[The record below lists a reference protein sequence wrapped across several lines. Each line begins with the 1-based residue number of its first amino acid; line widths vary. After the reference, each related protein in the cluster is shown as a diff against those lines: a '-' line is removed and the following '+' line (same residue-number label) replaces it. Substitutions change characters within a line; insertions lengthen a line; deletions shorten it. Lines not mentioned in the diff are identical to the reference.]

1 MTPRQVARNLLAALA
16 VLGALYL
23 VWRLRTVVE
32 LLVIALVL
40 SIALAPA
47 VRQVQRIPHMRRA
60 PAIVLVYLG
69 LLAAVLGIGAVLVP
83 PVVKEVNQ
91 FAHEVPR
98 YVRDIRDSRAL
109 REYDRRYRITAKL
122 EAQANKLP
130 GTLEGA
136 AAELESVTVGV
147 FRRIVELIA
156 VLVIAFFLLLDGG
169 RWLRFLIGL
178 LRPRD
183 QARARRLT
191 SEAARAVGG
200 YVAGVLCI
208 SLAAG
213 LASFVIMT
221 ILGIPFAVPLAV
233 QMAFFALIPLVG
245 SAIGAIAIA
254 IVACFG
260 DFPTTVL
267 LWLALFVAYQQ
278 AETHLIGPQIYRRT
292 LQMHP
297 LLAIVAVLVGA
308 SLLGILGALLA
319 IPAAA
324 LIQLVLRDY
333 WSERAEPAV
342 PEVQDPPPATD
353 TIAT

>member
-1 MTPRQVARNLLAALA
+1 MTPREVVRNLLAALA
-16 VLGALYL
+16 VLAALY
-23 VWRLRTVVE
+23 VIWRLRTVVE
-32 LLVIALVL
+32 LLIIAVVL
-40 SIALAPA
+40 AVALAPA
-47 VRQVQRIPHMRRA
+47 VRQVQRIPHVRRA
-60 PAIVLVYLG
+60 PAILMVYVG
-69 LLAAVLGIGAVLVP
+69 LLLLVFGIGAIVVP
-83 PVVKEVNQ
+83 PVVTEVDE
-91 FAHEVPR
+91 FAREVPR
-98 YVRDIRDSRAL
+98 YVHEIRDSKAL
-109 REYDRRYRITAKL
+109 REYDRRYGITAKL
-122 EAQANKLP
+122 EGQANKLP
-130 GTLEGA
+130 GTLEDA
-136 AAELESVTVGV
+136 ASELESVTVGV

-183 QARARRLT
+183 QARAQRL
-191 SEAARAVGG
+191 SAEAARAVGG

-213 LASFVIMT
+213 LASFAIMT

-254 IVACFG
+254 IVACFE

-297 LLAIVAVLVGA
+297 LLAIVAVLIGA

-324 LIQLVLRDY
+324 LVQLVLRDV
-333 WSERAEPAV
+333 WSERGAKAPAEVPA
-342 PEVQDPPPATD
+342 PAPAAD
-353 TIAT
+353 TIGE